1 MKDQRKSEIKVG
13 IMTLAGIIIFLW
25 ILGWAK
31 NFSFTSHDKSL
42 NLLFEN
48 AAGLE
53 VGDNVTI
60 NGVRKGYVEAMTVKQ
75 QQVDVKINLDLD
87 ADLRQDAKF
96 SISML
101 DLMGGKKIDINPGK
115 SSKQIDYGKTYIGSF
130 YADIP
135 AVLAMVGSMQGDL
148 TKIISEV
155 NTTLSSMNSYL
166 SDKKMENNIKSSIDN
181 LASLTQ
187 KLNLMID
194 ENRSNVNKLSGN
206 AVQLTEDAK
215 SFIKQNKNSIE
226 KSMTDLQSL
235 IKESE
240 LMIKKVNGI
249 IDETTNKQ
257 NAVGKLLYDDK
268 VINDLKESLQQ
279 VKELTK
285 ILTDQLKEK
294 GLKVDAKVRLF

>member
-13 IMTLAGIIIFLW
+13 AMTLAGIIIFLW

-31 NFSFTSHDKSL
+31 NFSLTSHEKTL
-42 NLLFEN
+42 NLLFDN
-48 AAGLE
+48 VAGLE

-60 NGVRKGYVEAMTVKQ
+60 NGVRKGYVEAMAVQ
-75 QQVDVKINLDLD
+75 QQHVNVRINLDLD
-87 ADLRQDAKF
+87 ADIREDAKF
-96 SISML
+96 SIAML
-101 DLMGGKKIDINPGK
+101 DLMGGKKIDINPGV
-115 SSKQIDYGKTYIGSF
+115 SSRQIDYKKTYPGTF

-135 AVLAMVGSMQGDL
+135 AVMSLIGSVQGDL
-148 TKIISEV
+148 TNIIGQV
-155 NTTLSSMNSYL
+155 NTTLTSLNSYL
-166 SDKKMENNIKSSIDN
+166 GDKKLENNVKTSIDN
-181 LASLTQ
+181 LAVMTQ
-187 KLNLMID
+187 KLNTMID

-206 AVQLTEDAK
+206 AVQLTEEAK
-215 SFIKQNKNSIE
+215 SFIKQNKSSIE
-226 KSMTDLQSL
+226 KSMADVQSL

-240 LMIKKVNGI
+240 KMIKKVNGI

-268 VINDLKESLQQ
+268 VISDLKESLQQ

-285 ILTDQLKEK
+285 LLSDQLKEK